1 MNILLNGNTNPQQY
15 ITFNGVP
22 TILKIDSFGDGDKA
36 KLEITVSTGGNTSEP
51 CYIRVNGYTI
61 TSTNVLGNDVSS
73 VYLVPLSLGSSYTK
87 ASAYSIAKAF
97 QNTGLINSY
106 NIYCD
111 NQVYGSTSSKV
122 IIEAKEKGNQYN
134 FTEIDT
140 NATYISFSSP
150 TNGSSSDLL
159 TGAKVVLDVYAE
171 PDITKQTQIGAN
183 SKVLPH
189 LITVEKNYYKDGINF
204 DLSPILASV
213 TENGNVTQYNV
224 TASYIKNG
232 QATVIGELSHNY
244 ATNGYSVNQGR
255 FYIPKF
261 SGWYLAQNVSRGTDK
276 GYHNNTTL
284 YYLNGEEITVSFYCY
299 DFSTKNI
306 IVEYYDSAMNHLVSS
321 ISTITPNK
329 SLYTFRYTPTND
341 EAYYMIVRLP
351 NGEQIRYTNVKP
363 LKYGNMND
371 YQVLYWYNSYG
382 GVSFFPFTAKREEE
396 RETEKTLYKKQN
408 FNLYTDNIKSMN
420 KVYSMDNQ
428 YSVTLTTHYMD
439 KDGIYSLYDLMNSS
453 EVWTEIN
460 GVKYEV
466 IVTDL
471 NVTESNVSGVWQ
483 GTVTYE
489 YSSPDKY

>member
-51 CYIRVNGYTI
+51 CYIRINGYTI

-73 VYLVPLSLGSSYTK
+73 VYLVPLSMGRTYTK

-122 IIEAKEKGNQYN
+122 IIEAKEKGSQYN
-134 FTEIDT
+134 FTEIET

-189 LITVEKNYYKDGINF
+189 LVTVEKNYYKDGINF
-204 DLSPILASV
+204 DLSPILATV

-224 TASYIKNG
+224 TASYVKNG

-255 FYIPKF
+255 FYVPKF
-261 SGWYLAQNVSRGTDK
+261 SGLYLAQNVSRGTDK
-276 GYHNNTTL
+276 STYNNTTL
-284 YYLNGEEITVSFYCY
+284 YYIDGEPITLSFYCY
-299 DFSTKNI
+299 DLSTKTLTFK
-306 IVEYYDSAMNHLVSS
+306 YLDSALNQ
-321 ISTITPNK
+321 ISTQSVSITPNK
-329 SLYTFRYTPTND
+329 SLYHYSFTPT
-341 EAYYMIVRLP
+341 EGAYYVDVVTP
-351 NGEQIRYTNVKP
+351 NQGTVRYTNVKP

-466 IVTDL
+466 IVK
-471 NVTESNVSGVWQ
+471 NVQVTESNVSGVWQ

>member
-1 MNILLNGNTNPQQY
+1 MNILLNGNINPQQY

-36 KLEITVSTGGNTSEP
+36 KLEITVTTGGNTSEP
-51 CYIRVNGYTI
+51 CYIRINGYTI

-106 NIYCD
+106 NVYCD

-134 FTEIDT
+134 FTDIDT

-159 TGAKVVLDVYAE
+159 TGTKVILDVYAE
-171 PDITKQTQIGAN
+171 SDITKQTQIGAN

-189 LITVEKNYYKDGINF
+189 LVTVEKNYYKDGINF
-204 DLSPILASV
+204 DLSPILATV
-213 TENGNVTQYNV
+213 TENGNITQYNV
-224 TASYIKNG
+224 TASYVKNG

-244 ATNGYSVNQGR
+244 AANGYSVNQGI

-276 GYHNNTTL
+276 STYNNTTL
-284 YYLNGEEITVSFYCY
+284 FYIDGEPINLSFYCY
-299 DFSTKNI
+299 DLSTKSLTIN
-306 IVEYYDSAMNHLVSS
+306 YLDSALNQ
-321 ISTITPNK
+321 ISTQSVSITPDK
-329 SLYTFRYTPTND
+329 SLYHHSFTPT
-341 EAYYMIVRLP
+341 EGAYYVDVVTP
-351 NGEQIRYTNVKP
+351 NQGTVRYTNIKP

-371 YQVLYWYNSYG
+371 YQILNWYNSYG

-466 IVTDL
+466 IVK
-471 NVTESNVSGVWQ
+471 NVQVTESNVSGVWQ

>member
-36 KLEITVSTGGNTSEP
+36 KLEITVTTGGNTSEP
-51 CYIRVNGYTI
+51 CYIRINGYTI

-73 VYLVPLSLGSSYTK
+73 VYLVPLSLGRTYTK

-106 NIYCD
+106 NIHCD

-122 IIEAKEKGNQYN
+122 IIEAKEFGSQYN

-189 LITVEKNYYKDGINF
+189 LVTVEKNYYKDGINF
-204 DLSPILASV
+204 DLSPILATV

-224 TASYIKNG
+224 TASYVKNG

-261 SGWYLAQNVSRGTDK
+261 SGLYLAQNVSRGTDK
-276 GYHNNTTL
+276 STYNNTTL
-284 YYLNGEEITVSFYCY
+284 YYIDGEPINLSFYCY
-299 DFSTKNI
+299 DLSTKSLTIN
-306 IVEYYDSAMNHLVSS
+306 YLDSALNQ
-321 ISTITPNK
+321 ISTQSVSITPNK
-329 SLYTFRYTPTND
+329 SLYHYSFTPT
-341 EAYYMIVRLP
+341 EGAYYVDVVTP
-351 NGEQIRYTNVKP
+351 NQGTVRYTNVKP

-371 YQVLYWYNSYG
+371 YQVLYWYNSYA

-408 FNLYTDNIKSMN
+408 FSLYTDNIKSMN

-466 IVTDL
+466 IVK
-471 NVTESNVSGVWQ
+471 NVQVTESNVSGVWQ

>member
-1 MNILLNGNTNPQQY
+1 MNILLNGNINPQQY
-15 ITFNGVP
+15 ITFNNVP

-36 KLEITVSTGGNTSEP
+36 RLEITVSTGGNTSEP
-51 CYIRVNGYTI
+51 CYIRINGYTI

-73 VYLVPLSLGSSYTK
+73 VYLVPLSLGGSYTK

-106 NIYCD
+106 NVYCD

-122 IIEAKEKGNQYN
+122 IIEAKEKGKQYN

-171 PDITKQTQIGAN
+171 PDITKQTEIGAN

-189 LITVEKNYYKDGINF
+189 LVTVEKNYYKDGINF

-213 TENGNVTQYNV
+213 TENGNLTQYNV
-224 TASYIKNG
+224 TASYVKNG

-244 ATNGYSVNQGR
+244 AANGYSVNQGK

-261 SGWYLAQNVSRGTDK
+261 SGLYLAQNVSRGTDK
-276 GYHNNTTL
+276 STYNNTTL
-284 YYLNGEEITVSFYCY
+284 YYIDGESIALSFYCY
-299 DFSTKNI
+299 DFSTKTLTIN
-306 IVEYYDSAMNHLVSS
+306 YLDSALNQ
-321 ISTITPNK
+321 ISTQSVSITPDK
-329 SLYTFRYTPTND
+329 SLYTYSFVPT
-341 EAYYMIVRLP
+341 EGAYYVDIVTP
-351 NGEQIRYTNVKP
+351 NQGTIRYTNVKP
-363 LKYGNMND
+363 LRYGNMNE
-371 YQVLYWYNSYG
+371 YQILYWYNSYG
-382 GVSFFPFTAKREEE
+382 GVSFFPFTAKRTEE

-408 FNLYTDNIKSMN
+408 FNLYTDNIKGMN
-420 KVYSMDNQ
+420 KVYSMNNQ

-439 KDGIYSLYDLMNSS
+439 KDGVYSLYDLMNSF
-453 EVWTEIN
+453 EAWTEIN

-471 NVTESNVSGVWQ
+471 NVTESNISGVWQ

>member
-1 MNILLNGNTNPQQY
+1 MNILLNGNINPQQY
-15 ITFNGVP
+15 ITFNNVP

-36 KLEITVSTGGNTSEP
+36 RLEITVTTGGNTSEP
-51 CYIRVNGYTI
+51 CYIRINGYTI

-73 VYLVPLSLGSSYTK
+73 VYLVPLSLGGSYTK

-106 NIYCD
+106 NVYCD
-111 NQVYGSTSSKV
+111 NQVYGSTASKV
-122 IIEAKEKGNQYN
+122 IIEAKEKGSQYN

-189 LITVEKNYYKDGINF
+189 LVTVEKNYYKDGINF

-213 TENGNVTQYNV
+213 TENGNLTQYNV
-224 TASYIKNG
+224 TASYVKNG

-244 ATNGYSVNQGR
+244 AANGYSVNQGK

-261 SGWYLAQNVSRGTDK
+261 SGLYLAQNVSRGTDK
-276 GYHNNTTL
+276 STYNNTTL
-284 YYLNGEEITVSFYCY
+284 YYIDGESITLSFYCY
-299 DFSTKNI
+299 DFSTKTLTIN
-306 IVEYYDSAMNHLVSS
+306 YLDSALNQ
-321 ISTITPNK
+321 ISTQSVSITPDK
-329 SLYTFRYTPTND
+329 SLYTYSFVPT
-341 EAYYMIVRLP
+341 EGAYYVDIVTP
-351 NGEQIRYTNVKP
+351 NQGTIRYTNVKP
-363 LKYGNMND
+363 LRYGNMNE
-371 YQVLYWYNSYG
+371 YQTLYWYNSYG
-382 GVSFFPFTAKREEE
+382 GVSFFPFTAKRTEE

-408 FNLYTDNIKSMN
+408 FNLYTDNIKGMN
-420 KVYSMDNQ
+420 KVYSMNNQ

-439 KDGIYSLYDLMNSS
+439 KDGVYSLYDLMNSF
-453 EVWTEIN
+453 EAWTEIN

-471 NVTESNVSGVWQ
+471 NVTESNISGVWQ

>member
-1 MNILLNGNTNPQQY
+1 MNILLNGNINPQQY
-15 ITFNGVP
+15 ITFNNVP

-36 KLEITVSTGGNTSEP
+36 RLEITVTTGGNTSEP
-51 CYIRVNGYTI
+51 CYIRINGYTI

-73 VYLVPLSLGSSYTK
+73 VYLVPLSLGGSYTK

-106 NIYCD
+106 NVYCD

-122 IIEAKEKGNQYN
+122 IIEAKEKGKQYN

-171 PDITKQTQIGAN
+171 PDITKQTEIGAN

-189 LITVEKNYYKDGINF
+189 LVTVEKNYYKDGINF

-213 TENGNVTQYNV
+213 TENGNLTQYNV
-224 TASYIKNG
+224 TASYVKNG

-244 ATNGYSVNQGR
+244 AANGYSVNQGK

-261 SGWYLAQNVSRGTDK
+261 SGLYLAQNVSRGTDK
-276 GYHNNTTL
+276 STYNNTTL
-284 YYLNGEEITVSFYCY
+284 YYIDGESITLSFYCY
-299 DFSTKNI
+299 DFSTKTLTIN
-306 IVEYYDSAMNHLVSS
+306 YLDSALNQ
-321 ISTITPNK
+321 ISTQSVSITPDK
-329 SLYTFRYTPTND
+329 SLYTYSFVPT
-341 EAYYMIVRLP
+341 EGAYYVDIVTP
-351 NGEQIRYTNVKP
+351 NQGTIRYTNVKP
-363 LKYGNMND
+363 LRYGNMNE
-371 YQVLYWYNSYG
+371 YQTLYWYNSYG
-382 GVSFFPFTAKREEE
+382 GVSFFPFTAKRTEE

-408 FNLYTDNIKSMN
+408 FNLYTDNIKGMN
-420 KVYSMDNQ
+420 KVYSMNNQ

-439 KDGIYSLYDLMNSS
+439 KDGVYSLYDLMNSF
-453 EVWTEIN
+453 EAWTEIN

-471 NVTESNVSGVWQ
+471 NVTESNISGVWQ

>member
-1 MNILLNGNTNPQQY
+1 
-15 ITFNGVP
+15 
-22 TILKIDSFGDGDKA
+22 
-36 KLEITVSTGGNTSEP
+36 
-51 CYIRVNGYTI
+51 
-61 TSTNVLGNDVSS
+61 
-73 VYLVPLSLGSSYTK
+73 LGSSYTK

-106 NIYCD
+106 NVYCD

-189 LITVEKNYYKDGINF
+189 LVTVEKNYYKDGINF
-204 DLSPILASV
+204 DLSPILATV
-213 TENGNVTQYNV
+213 TENGNITQYNV
-224 TASYIKNG
+224 TASYVKNG

-244 ATNGYSVNQGR
+244 AANGYSVNQGR

-261 SGWYLAQNVSRGTDK
+261 SGLYLAQNVSRGTDK
-276 GYHNNTTL
+276 STYNNTTL
-284 YYLNGEEITVSFYCY
+284 YYIAGEAITLSFYCY
-299 DFSTKNI
+299 DFSTRSITIK
-306 IVEYYDSAMNHLVSS
+306 YLDSALNQISSQSVSL
-321 ISTITPNK
+321 TPNK
-329 SLYTFRYTPTND
+329 SLYTYSFVPV
-341 EAYYMIVRLP
+341 EGAYYVDIVTP
-351 NGEQIRYTNVKP
+351 NQGTIRYTNVKP
-363 LKYGNMND
+363 LRYGNMNE
-371 YQVLYWYNSYG
+371 YQTLYWYNSYG
-382 GVSFFPFTAKREEE
+382 GVSFFPFTAKRTEE

-408 FNLYTDNIKSMN
+408 FNLYTDNIKGMN

-439 KDGIYSLYDLMNSS
+439 KDGIYSLYDLVNSY
-453 EVWTEIN
+453 EVWTEVN
-460 GVKYEV
+460 GVKYMV

-471 NVTESNVSGVWQ
+471 NVTESNISGIWQ
-483 GTVTYE
+483 ATVTYE
-489 YSSPDKY
+489 YSSPDRY

>member
-51 CYIRVNGYTI
+51 CYIRINGYTI

-73 VYLVPLSLGSSYTK
+73 VYLVPLSMGRTYTK

-134 FTEIDT
+134 FTEIET

-189 LITVEKNYYKDGINF
+189 LVTVEKNYYKDGINF
-204 DLSPILASV
+204 DLSPILATV

-224 TASYIKNG
+224 TASYVKNG

-244 ATNGYSVNQGR
+244 AANGYSVNQGR

-261 SGWYLAQNVSRGTDK
+261 SGLYLAQNVSRGTDK
-276 GYHNNTTL
+276 STYNNTTL
-284 YYLNGEEITVSFYCY
+284 YYIDGEPITLSFYCY
-299 DFSTKNI
+299 DLSTKSLTI
-306 IVEYYDSAMNHLVSS
+306 KYLDSALNQISTQS
-321 ISTITPNK
+321 ISLTPNK
-329 SLYTFRYTPTND
+329 SLYNYSFTPT
-341 EAYYMIVRLP
+341 EGAYYVDVVTP
-351 NGEQIRYTNVKP
+351 NQGTVRYTNIKP

-408 FNLYTDNIKSMN
+408 FSLYTDNIKSMN

-466 IVTDL
+466 IVK
-471 NVTESNVSGVWQ
+471 NVQVTESNVSGVWQ

>member
-1 MNILLNGNTNPQQY
+1 MNILLNGLTNPSSI

-36 KLEITVSTGGNTSEP
+36 KVEITVTTGGNTSEP
-51 CYIRVNGYTI
+51 CFIRVNGYTI

-73 VYLVPLSLGSSYTK
+73 VYLVPISMASSYTK

-97 QNTGLINSY
+97 QNTGLVNSY
-106 NIYCD
+106 NIYTND
-111 NQVYGSTSSKV
+111 NKV
-122 IIEAKEKGNQYN
+122 IIEAKEFGNQYN
-134 FTEIDT
+134 FTELET

-150 TNGSSSDLL
+150 SNGSSSDLL
-159 TGAKVVLDVYAE
+159 TG
-171 PDITKQTQIGAN
+171 
-183 SKVLPH
+183 SKVLLDIYTGSSSSH
-189 LITVEKNYYKDGINF
+189 LITIEKNYYKLGLNF

-213 TENGNVTQYNV
+213 TKNGDVTKYNV
-224 TASYIKNG
+224 KATYIKNG
-232 QATVIGELSHNY
+232 QATTIGSLSNNY
-244 ATNGYSVNQGR
+244 ATNGYSVNQGL
-255 FYIPKF
+255 FFISNLIGTYF
-261 SGWYLAQNVSRGTDK
+261 AQNVSRGTEK
-276 GYHNNTTL
+276 PTYNNTTL
-284 YYLNGEEITVSFYCY
+284 YYVDNEDITLSFYCSNLASKMLRVNY
-299 DFSTKNI
+299 L
-306 IVEYYDSAMNHLVSS
+306 DSALNV
-321 ISTITPNK
+321 ISTQALSFTPDKMLYTYSFKPTEGAYYVDVITPHQG
-329 SLYTFRYTPTND
+329 T
-341 EAYYMIVRLP
+341 V
-351 NGEQIRYTNVKP
+351 RYTNVKP
-363 LKYGNMND
+363 LKYGNTND
-371 YQVLYWYNSYG
+371 YQILNWYNSYG

-420 KVYSMDNQ
+420 KVYSMENQ

-466 IVTDL
+466 IVK
-471 NVTESNVSGVWQ
+471 NVQVTESNVSGVWQ

>member
-1 MNILLNGNTNPQQY
+1 MNILLNGNINPQQY
-15 ITFNGVP
+15 ITFNNVP

-36 KLEITVSTGGNTSEP
+36 RLEITVSTGGNTSEP
-51 CYIRVNGYTI
+51 CYIRINGYTI

-73 VYLVPLSLGSSYTK
+73 VYLVPLSLGGSYTK

-106 NIYCD
+106 NVYCD

-122 IIEAKEKGNQYN
+122 IIEAKEKGKQYN

-171 PDITKQTQIGAN
+171 PDITKQTEIGAN

-189 LITVEKNYYKDGINF
+189 LVTVEKNYYKDGINF

-213 TENGNVTQYNV
+213 TENGNLTQYNV
-224 TASYIKNG
+224 TASYVKNG

-244 ATNGYSVNQGR
+244 AANGYSVNQGK

-261 SGWYLAQNVSRGTDK
+261 SGLYLAQNVSRGTDK
-276 GYHNNTTL
+276 STYNNTTL
-284 YYLNGEEITVSFYCY
+284 YYIDGESITLSFYCY
-299 DFSTKNI
+299 DFSTKTLTIN
-306 IVEYYDSAMNHLVSS
+306 YLDSALNQ
-321 ISTITPNK
+321 ISTQSVSITPDK
-329 SLYTFRYTPTND
+329 SLYTYSFVPT
-341 EAYYMIVRLP
+341 EGAYYVDIVTP
-351 NGEQIRYTNVKP
+351 NQGTIRYTNVKP
-363 LKYGNMND
+363 LRYGNMNE
-371 YQVLYWYNSYG
+371 YQTLYWYNSYG
-382 GVSFFPFTAKREEE
+382 GVSFFPFTAKRTEE

-408 FNLYTDNIKSMN
+408 FNLYTDNIKGMN

-439 KDGIYSLYDLMNSS
+439 KDGVYSLYDLMNSF
-453 EVWTEIN
+453 EAWTEIN

-471 NVTESNVSGVWQ
+471 NVTESNISGVWQ

>member
-1 MNILLNGNTNPQQY
+1 MNILLNGNINPQQY
-15 ITFNGVP
+15 ITFNNVP

-36 KLEITVSTGGNTSEP
+36 RLEITVSTGGNTSEP
-51 CYIRVNGYTI
+51 CYIRINGYTI

-106 NIYCD
+106 NVYCD

-122 IIEAKEKGNQYN
+122 IIEAKEKGKQYN

-171 PDITKQTQIGAN
+171 PDITKQTEIGAN

-189 LITVEKNYYKDGINF
+189 LVTVEKNYYKDGINF

-213 TENGNVTQYNV
+213 TENGNLTQYNV
-224 TASYIKNG
+224 TASYVKNG

-244 ATNGYSVNQGR
+244 AANGYSVNQGK

-261 SGWYLAQNVSRGTDK
+261 SGLYLAQNVSRGTDK
-276 GYHNNTTL
+276 STYNNTTL
-284 YYLNGEEITVSFYCY
+284 YYIDGESITLSFYCY
-299 DFSTKNI
+299 DFSTKTLTIN
-306 IVEYYDSAMNHLVSS
+306 YLDSALNQ
-321 ISTITPNK
+321 ISTQSVSITPDK
-329 SLYTFRYTPTND
+329 SLYTYSFVPT
-341 EAYYMIVRLP
+341 EGAYYVDIVTT
-351 NGEQIRYTNVKP
+351 NQGTIRYTNVKP
-363 LKYGNMND
+363 LRYGNMNE
-371 YQVLYWYNSYG
+371 YQILYWYNSYG
-382 GVSFFPFTAKREEE
+382 GVSFFPFTAKRTEE

-408 FNLYTDNIKSMN
+408 FNLYTDNIKGMN
-420 KVYSMDNQ
+420 KVYSMNNQ

-439 KDGIYSLYDLMNSS
+439 KDGVYSLYDLMNSF
-453 EVWTEIN
+453 EAWTEIN

>member
-36 KLEITVSTGGNTSEP
+36 KLEITVTTGGNTSEP
-51 CYIRVNGYTI
+51 CYIRINGYTI

-189 LITVEKNYYKDGINF
+189 LVTVEKNYYKNGINF

-224 TASYIKNG
+224 TASYVKNG

-244 ATNGYSVNQGR
+244 AANGYSVNQGK

-261 SGWYLAQNVSRGTDK
+261 SGLYLAQNVSRGTDK
-276 GYHNNTTL
+276 STYNNTTL
-284 YYLNGEEITVSFYCY
+284 YYIDGESITLSFYCY
-299 DFSTKNI
+299 DLSTKTLTI
-306 IVEYYDSAMNHLVSS
+306 KYLDSALNQISSQSVS
-321 ISTITPNK
+321 ITPDK
-329 SLYTFRYTPTND
+329 SLYTYSFTPT
-341 EAYYMIVRLP
+341 EGAYYVDIVTP
-351 NGEQIRYTNVKP
+351 NQGTIRYTNVKP
-363 LKYGNMND
+363 LKYGNMNE
-371 YQVLYWYNSYG
+371 YQILYWYNSYG
-382 GVSFFPFTAKREEE
+382 GVSFFPFTAKRTEE

-408 FNLYTDNIKSMN
+408 FNLYTDNIKGMN

-439 KDGIYSLYDLMNSS
+439 KDGVYSLYDLMNSF

>member
-1 MNILLNGNTNPQQY
+1 MNILLNGNINPQQY

-36 KLEITVSTGGNTSEP
+36 KLEITVTTGGNTSEK
-51 CYIRVNGYTI
+51 CYIRINGYTI

-106 NIYCD
+106 NVYCD

-134 FTEIDT
+134 FTDIDT

-159 TGAKVVLDVYAE
+159 TGTKVILDVYAE
-171 PDITKQTQIGAN
+171 QDITKQTQIGAN

-189 LITVEKNYYKDGINF
+189 LVTVEKNYYKDGINF
-204 DLSPILASV
+204 DLSPILATV
-213 TENGNVTQYNV
+213 TENGNITQYNV
-224 TASYIKNG
+224 TASYVKNG

-244 ATNGYSVNQGR
+244 AANGYSVNQGI

-261 SGWYLAQNVSRGTDK
+261 SGWYLAQNVSRGKDK
-276 GYHNNTTL
+276 STYNNTTL
-284 YYLNGEEITVSFYCY
+284 YYIDGEPINLSFYCY
-299 DFSTKNI
+299 DLSTKSLTIN
-306 IVEYYDSAMNHLVSS
+306 YLDSALNQ
-321 ISTITPNK
+321 ISTQSVSITPDK
-329 SLYTFRYTPTND
+329 SLYHHSFTPI
-341 EAYYMIVRLP
+341 EGAYYVDVVTP
-351 NGEQIRYTNVKP
+351 NQGTVRYTNIKP

-371 YQVLYWYNSYG
+371 YQILNWYNSYG

-466 IVTDL
+466 IVK
-471 NVTESNVSGVWQ
+471 NVQVTESNVSGVWQ

>member
-22 TILKIDSFGDGDKA
+22 TVVKIDSFGDGDKA
-36 KLEITVSTGGNTSEP
+36 RLEITVTTGGNTSEP
-51 CYIRVNGYTI
+51 CYIRINGYTI

-111 NQVYGSTSSKV
+111 NQVYGSTASKV
-122 IIEAKEKGNQYN
+122 VIEAKEKGNQYN

-159 TGAKVVLDVYAE
+159 TGAKVILDVYAE

-189 LITVEKNYYKDGINF
+189 LVTVEKNYYKDGINF
-204 DLSPILASV
+204 DLSPILATV

-224 TASYIKNG
+224 TASYVKNG

-261 SGWYLAQNVSRGTDK
+261 SGWYLAQNVSRGKDK
-276 GYHNNTTL
+276 STYNNTTL
-284 YYLNGEEITVSFYCY
+284 YYIDGEPINLSFYCY
-299 DFSTKNI
+299 DLSTKTLTI
-306 IVEYYDSAMNHLVSS
+306 KYLDSALNQ
-321 ISTITPNK
+321 ISTQSVSITPNK
-329 SLYTFRYTPTND
+329 SLYNYSFIPT
-341 EAYYMIVRLP
+341 EGAYYVDVVTP
-351 NGEQIRYTNVKP
+351 NQGTVRYTNVKP

-408 FNLYTDNIKSMN
+408 FSLYTDNIKSMN

>member
-1 MNILLNGNTNPQQY
+1 MNILLNGNINPQQY
-15 ITFNGVP
+15 ITFNNVP

-36 KLEITVSTGGNTSEP
+36 RLEITVSTGGNTSEP
-51 CYIRVNGYTI
+51 CYIRINGYTI

-106 NIYCD
+106 NVYCD

-122 IIEAKEKGNQYN
+122 IIEAKEKGKQYN

-171 PDITKQTQIGAN
+171 PDITKQTEIGAN

-189 LITVEKNYYKDGINF
+189 LVTVEKNYYKDGINF

-213 TENGNVTQYNV
+213 TENGNLTQYNV
-224 TASYIKNG
+224 TASYVKNG

-244 ATNGYSVNQGR
+244 AANGYSVNQGK

-261 SGWYLAQNVSRGTDK
+261 SGLYLAQNVSRGTDK
-276 GYHNNTTL
+276 STYNNTTL
-284 YYLNGEEITVSFYCY
+284 YYIDGESIALSFYCY
-299 DFSTKNI
+299 DFSTKTLTIN
-306 IVEYYDSAMNHLVSS
+306 YLDSALNQ
-321 ISTITPNK
+321 ISTQSVSITPDK
-329 SLYTFRYTPTND
+329 SLYTYSFTPT
-341 EAYYMIVRLP
+341 EGAYYVDIVTP
-351 NGEQIRYTNVKP
+351 NQGTIRYTNVKP
-363 LKYGNMND
+363 LRYGNMNE
-371 YQVLYWYNSYG
+371 YQILYWYNSYG
-382 GVSFFPFTAKREEE
+382 GVSFFPFTAKRTEE

-408 FNLYTDNIKSMN
+408 FNLYTDNIKGMN
-420 KVYSMDNQ
+420 KVYSMNNQ

-439 KDGIYSLYDLMNSS
+439 KDGVYSLYDLMNSF
-453 EVWTEIN
+453 EAWTEIN

-466 IVTDL
+466 IVK
-471 NVTESNVSGVWQ
+471 NVQVTESNISGVWQ

>member
-1 MNILLNGNTNPQQY
+1 MNILLNGNINPQQY
-15 ITFNGVP
+15 ITFNNVP

-36 KLEITVSTGGNTSEP
+36 RLEITVTTGGNTSEP
-51 CYIRVNGYTI
+51 CYIRINGYTI

-73 VYLVPLSLGSSYTK
+73 VYLVPLSLGGSYTK

-106 NIYCD
+106 NVYCD

-122 IIEAKEKGNQYN
+122 IIEAKEKGKQYN

-189 LITVEKNYYKDGINF
+189 LVTVEKNYYKDGINF

-213 TENGNVTQYNV
+213 TENGNLTQYNV
-224 TASYIKNG
+224 TASYVKNG

-244 ATNGYSVNQGR
+244 AANGYSVNQGK

-261 SGWYLAQNVSRGTDK
+261 SGLYLAQNVSRGTDK
-276 GYHNNTTL
+276 STYNNTTL
-284 YYLNGEEITVSFYCY
+284 YYIDGESITLSFYCY
-299 DFSTKNI
+299 DFSTKTLTIN
-306 IVEYYDSAMNHLVSS
+306 YLDSALNQ
-321 ISTITPNK
+321 ISTQSVSITPDK
-329 SLYTFRYTPTND
+329 SLYTYSFVPT
-341 EAYYMIVRLP
+341 EGAYYVDIVTT
-351 NGEQIRYTNVKP
+351 NQGTIRYTNVKP
-363 LKYGNMND
+363 LRYGNMNE
-371 YQVLYWYNSYG
+371 YQILYWYNSYG
-382 GVSFFPFTAKREEE
+382 GVSFFPFTAKRTEE

-408 FNLYTDNIKSMN
+408 FNLYTDNIKGMN
-420 KVYSMDNQ
+420 KVYSMNNQ

-439 KDGIYSLYDLMNSS
+439 KDGVYSLYDLMNSF
-453 EVWTEIN
+453 EAWTEIN

-471 NVTESNVSGVWQ
+471 NVTESNISGVWQ

>member
-51 CYIRVNGYTI
+51 CYIRINGYTI

-73 VYLVPLSLGSSYTK
+73 VYLVPLSLGRTYTK

-150 TNGSSSDLL
+150 SNGSSSDLL

-189 LITVEKNYYKDGINF
+189 LVTVEKNYYKDGINF
-204 DLSPILASV
+204 DLSPILATV
-213 TENGNVTQYNV
+213 TENGNITQYNV
-224 TASYIKNG
+224 TASYVKNG

-244 ATNGYSVNQGR
+244 ASNGYSVNQGR

-261 SGWYLAQNVSRGTDK
+261 SGLYLAQNVSRGTDK
-276 GYHNNTTL
+276 STYNNTTL
-284 YYLNGEEITVSFYCY
+284 YYIDGEPITLSFYCY
-299 DFSTKNI
+299 DFSARNI
-306 IVEYYDSAMNHLVSS
+306 TIKYLDSALNQISTQS
-321 ISTITPNK
+321 ISLTPNK
-329 SLYTFRYTPTND
+329 SLYHYSFIPT
-341 EAYYMIVRLP
+341 EGAYYVDVITPSQGTV
-351 NGEQIRYTNVKP
+351 RYTNVKP

-396 RETEKTLYKKQN
+396 RKTEKTLYKKQN
-408 FNLYTDNIKSMN
+408 FNLYSDNIKSMN

>member
-1 MNILLNGNTNPQQY
+1 MNILLNGNINPQQY
-15 ITFNGVP
+15 ITFNNVP

-36 KLEITVSTGGNTSEP
+36 RLEITVTTGGNTSEP
-51 CYIRVNGYTI
+51 CYIRINGYTI

-73 VYLVPLSLGSSYTK
+73 VYLVPLSLGGSYTK

-106 NIYCD
+106 NVYCD

-122 IIEAKEKGNQYN
+122 IIEAKEKGKQYN

-171 PDITKQTQIGAN
+171 PDITKQTEIGAN

-189 LITVEKNYYKDGINF
+189 LVTVEKNYYKDGINF

-213 TENGNVTQYNV
+213 TENGNLTQYNV
-224 TASYIKNG
+224 TASYVKNG

-244 ATNGYSVNQGR
+244 AANGYSVNQGK

-261 SGWYLAQNVSRGTDK
+261 SGLYLAQNVSRGTDK
-276 GYHNNTTL
+276 STYNNTTL
-284 YYLNGEEITVSFYCY
+284 YYIDGESITLSFYCY
-299 DFSTKNI
+299 DFSTKTLTIN
-306 IVEYYDSAMNHLVSS
+306 YLDSALNQ
-321 ISTITPNK
+321 ISTQSVSITPDK
-329 SLYTFRYTPTND
+329 SLYTYSFVPT
-341 EAYYMIVRLP
+341 EGAYYVDIVTT
-351 NGEQIRYTNVKP
+351 NQGTIRYTNVKP
-363 LKYGNMND
+363 LRYGNMNE
-371 YQVLYWYNSYG
+371 YQTLYWYNSYG
-382 GVSFFPFTAKREEE
+382 GVSFFPFTAKRTEE

-408 FNLYTDNIKSMN
+408 FNLYTDNIKGMN
-420 KVYSMDNQ
+420 KVYSMNNQ

-439 KDGIYSLYDLMNSS
+439 KDGVYSLYDLMNSF
-453 EVWTEIN
+453 EAWTEIN

-471 NVTESNVSGVWQ
+471 NVTESNISGVWQ

>member
-36 KLEITVSTGGNTSEP
+36 KLEITVTTGGNTSEP
-51 CYIRVNGYTI
+51 CYIRINGYTI

-106 NIYCD
+106 NVYCD

-189 LITVEKNYYKDGINF
+189 LVTVEKNYYKDGINF
-204 DLSPILASV
+204 DLSPILATV

-224 TASYIKNG
+224 TASYVKNG

-261 SGWYLAQNVSRGTDK
+261 SGLYLAQNVSRGTDK
-276 GYHNNTTL
+276 STFNNTTL
-284 YYLNGEEITVSFYCY
+284 YYIDGESINLSFYCY
-299 DFSTKNI
+299 DLSTKTLTIN
-306 IVEYYDSAMNHLVSS
+306 YLDSALNQISTQS
-321 ISTITPNK
+321 ISLTPNK
-329 SLYTFRYTPTND
+329 SLYHYSFTPT
-341 EAYYMIVRLP
+341 EGAYYVDVITP
-351 NGEQIRYTNVKP
+351 NQGTVRYTNVKP

-466 IVTDL
+466 IVK
-471 NVTESNVSGVWQ
+471 NVQVTESNVSGVWQ

>member
-51 CYIRVNGYTI
+51 CYIRINGYTI

-111 NQVYGSTSSKV
+111 NQVYGSTASKV

-189 LITVEKNYYKDGINF
+189 LVTVEKNYYKNGINF

-224 TASYIKNG
+224 TASYVKNG

-244 ATNGYSVNQGR
+244 AANGYSVNQGR

-261 SGWYLAQNVSRGTDK
+261 SGLYLAQNVSRGTDK
-276 GYHNNTTL
+276 PTYNNTTL
-284 YYLNGEEITVSFYCY
+284 YYVDGEPITLSFYCY
-299 DFSTKNI
+299 DFSVRSITIK
-306 IVEYYDSAMNHLVSS
+306 YLDSALNQ
-321 ISTITPNK
+321 ISTQTISLTPNK
-329 SLYTFRYTPTND
+329 SLYHYSFIPT
-341 EAYYMIVRLP
+341 EGAYYVDIVTP
-351 NGEQIRYTNVKP
+351 NQGTVRYTNVKP
-363 LKYGNMND
+363 LKYGNTND

-466 IVTDL
+466 IVK
-471 NVTESNVSGVWQ
+471 NVQVTESNVSGVWQ